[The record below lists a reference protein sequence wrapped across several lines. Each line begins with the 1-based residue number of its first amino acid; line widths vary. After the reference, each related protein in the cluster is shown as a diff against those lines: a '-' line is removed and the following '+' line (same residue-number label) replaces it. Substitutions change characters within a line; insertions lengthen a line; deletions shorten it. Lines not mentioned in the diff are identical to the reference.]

1 MYFVHLIVLKVTIYI
16 SFHGIT
22 SAEEKLNRL
31 RLAPARMK
39 LKFSDDDQCVIF
51 GETTSGLIEGTSQ
64 QYPECS
70 TRS

>member
-1 MYFVHLIVLKVTIYI
+1 M
-16 SFHGIT
+16 
-22 SAEEKLNRL
+22 SAEEKPNPL

-51 GETTSGLIEGTSQ
+51 GKTTTRLIEGTSQ